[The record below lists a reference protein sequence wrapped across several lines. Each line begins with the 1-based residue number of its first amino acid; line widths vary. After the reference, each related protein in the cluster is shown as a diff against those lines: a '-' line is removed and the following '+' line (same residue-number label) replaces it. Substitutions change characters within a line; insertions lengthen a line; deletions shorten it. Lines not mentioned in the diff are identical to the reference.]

1 MLRTINT
8 IPQIIIHEDDY
19 RVTEGGENL
28 YRIES
33 SVKGYDIGDNVYA
46 SMTVMIDTFIKIE
59 DDVEIYPYVQ
69 IRDSCW
75 ICNNVKIYSFVH
87 IGENVCIDDD
97 VIIGPETWIS
107 DYSHIGNMSRIG
119 ADIYIGHGAK
129 IGCNAC
135 IMEEDEILCIGLDAT
150 VWHRKDGAMMV
161 SMPHY
166 MDTIENF
173 EKYVEKIDDNYKCKN
188 RYKAIIHMAKTSMW
202 RVY

>member
-107 DYSHIGNMSRIG
+107 DYSHIGNMSYSFGLIPIVSSRDVI
-119 ADIYIGHGAK
+119 ISLSKYPSTKNVTIL
-129 IGCNAC
+129 AC
-135 IMEEDEILCIGLDAT
+135 GFA
-150 VWHRKDGAMMV
+150 R
-161 SMPHY
+161 
-166 MDTIENF
+166 
-173 EKYVEKIDDNYKCKN
+173 
-188 RYKAIIHMAKTSMW
+188 
-202 RVY
+202 